1 LIWNLQK
8 LFYTTPILFHFIN
21 KYNLDY
27 KNFVRNETI
36 NGEEDVE
43 SKKVT
48 ELILYKNNFNTK
60 TNTNTLTNNQNY
72 KPLEKAA

>member
-1 LIWNLQK
+1 M
-8 LFYTTPILFHFIN
+8 
-21 KYNLDY
+21 DY